1 MATRDGDERLL
12 RLLAGTDLF
21 KGLAADD
28 LAACAARFREARF
41 DKGRILFARGDPG
54 THLYLV
60 TEGQVRLAIGTS
72 EGRELSFQI
81 AVAGDLFGEIAML
94 DGCPRSAEATALTPV
109 SAYMLERSAFRALW
123 STHPAITDSIIA
135 FLCWR
140 VRNASDRLESIALYP
155 MEVRLARFLL
165 IALGDRQAPPG
176 RRVPLELGF
185 SQSELA
191 LLLGASRPKINVA
204 LGILEKAGA
213 VGRTSDRLFCDP
225 AKLAA
230 IAQTEEPAP

>member
-1 MATRDGDERLL
+1 MATRDGEERLL

-21 KGLAADD
+21 KGLAAHD

-41 DKGRILFARGDPG
+41 GKGQMLFARGDPG
-54 THLYLV
+54 SDLYLV
-60 TEGQVRLAIGTS
+60 TEGQVRLGIGTS

-81 AVAGDLFGEIAML
+81 AGPGDLFGEIAML

-109 SAYMLERSAFRALW
+109 SASVLDRSAFRELW
-123 STHPAITDSIIA
+123 SAHAAIADSIIA

-140 VRNASDRLESIALYP
+140 VRNASERLETIALYP

-230 IAQTEEPAP
+230 IAQIEQT